1 MACQSDFN
9 INLMFSTIL
18 AAHLL
23 MRKTT
28 PNKTLLF
35 IGNTPNYLYHIVRQN
50 GRNAISVPFS
60 GRPYDVNRT
69 SKLTLV
75 PTPSQIENYT
85 KLLAS
90 LGVTAELVSSENI
103 ILVDFTPSGKS
114 SKAFVETLRNCFK
127 LGKVPIDMIL
137 VFGTSL
143 TTDPRDR
150 YLQLMK
156 MIDHSYINII
166 GILGWSYLDKVAN
179 DKYPRTVP
187 FYPVSEWNNPPK
199 VIEDTSC
206 LDKLL
211 YFYNLLLCSE
221 AIAGGGCTA
230 SQPVAAE
237 EGVLYDFIIENWP
250 ADTRWNKPK
259 QSYLNEV
266 ANAPK
271 NKENAIRLFLK
282 MYRNNFIEGKVTFTP
297 DFTEASNLRD
307 EEIALLF
314 PGLGGR
320 RRKYT
325 RKMKRSGKKRSKRRC
340 S

>member
-69 SKLTLV
+69 SELTLV

-137 VFGTSL
+137 VFSTVL
-143 TTDPRDR
+143 TMEPRNK
-150 YLQLMK
+150 YIQLMK
-156 MIDHSYINII
+156 MIDRSYINII
-166 GILGWSYLDKVAN
+166 GILGWSYLDQVAN

-211 YFYNLLLCSE
+211 YFYNLLLRSE
-221 AIAGGGCTA
+221 D
-230 SQPVAAE
+230 SAA
-237 EGVLYDFIIENWP
+237 LYDFIIENWP
-250 ADTRWNKPK
+250 ADTLWGKPK
-259 QSYLNEV
+259 KYYLNEF

-271 NKENAIRLFLK
+271 DKQNVIRLFLK
-282 MYRNNFIEGKVTFTP
+282 MYRNKSIEATVTFTP

-325 RKMKRSGKKRSKRRC
+325 RKTKRHGKKRSKRRT